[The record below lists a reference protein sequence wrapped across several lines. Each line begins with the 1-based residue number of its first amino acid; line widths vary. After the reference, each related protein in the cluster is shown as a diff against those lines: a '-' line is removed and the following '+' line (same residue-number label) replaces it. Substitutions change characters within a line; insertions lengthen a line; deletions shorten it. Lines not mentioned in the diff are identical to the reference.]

1 LKTIQQLLG
10 DSPRAPLTVKPTD
23 SVLVGLEAMAKAD
36 IGALLVMDGDRLV
49 GLFSE
54 RDYARK
60 IVLHGK
66 VSRDTSIQE
75 IMKEN
80 VCYVEPH
87 QTVDEAMALMTEKR
101 VRYLPVLNEQKKVLG
116 IISIGDL
123 VKETI
128 ANQAFVIQQ
137 LEHYIAN

>member
-1 LKTIQQLLG
+1 MKTILQLLG

-23 SVLVGLEAMAKAD
+23 SVLVGLETMAKAD
-36 IGALLVMDGDRLV
+36 IGALLVMDGDRLL

-60 IVLHGK
+60 VVLQGK
-66 VSRDTSIQE
+66 ASRDTSVQE
-75 IMKEN
+75 VMKDN
-80 VCYVEPH
+80 VCYVQPH
-87 QTVDEAMALMTEKR
+87 QTVDEAMALMTDKR
-101 VRYLPVLNEQKKVLG
+101 VRYLPVLTDQKKVIG

-128 ANQAFVIQQ
+128 ADQAFVIQQ
-137 LEHYIAN
+137 LEHYIAS

>member
-1 LKTIQQLLG
+1 MKTILQLLG

>member
-1 LKTIQQLLG
+1 MKTILQLLG

-23 SVLVGLEAMAKAD
+23 SVLVGLETMAKAD
-36 IGALLVMDGDRLV
+36 IGALLVMDGDRLL

-60 IVLHGK
+60 VVLQGK
-66 VSRDTSIQE
+66 ASRDTSVQE
-75 IMKEN
+75 VMKDN
-80 VCYVEPH
+80 VCYVQPH
-87 QTVDEAMALMTEKR
+87 QTVDEAMALMTDKR
-101 VRYLPVLNEQKKVLG
+101 VRYLPVLTDQKKVIG

-128 ANQAFVIQQ
+128 ADQAFVIQQ

>member
-1 LKTIQQLLG
+1 MKTILQLLG

-36 IGALLVMDGDRLV
+36 IGALLVMDGDRLL

>member
-1 LKTIQQLLG
+1 LKTILQLLG

-36 IGALLVMDGDRLV
+36 IGALLVMDGDRLL

>member
-1 LKTIQQLLG
+1 MKTIQQLLG
-10 DSPRAPLTVKPTD
+10 DKPRTPLTVKPTD

-36 IGALLVMDGDRLV
+36 VGALLVMEGDRLL

-60 IVLHGK
+60 IVLQGK
-66 VSRDTSIQE
+66 VSRDTSVQE
-75 IMKEN
+75 VMKEN

-87 QTVDEAMALMTEKR
+87 QTVDEAMALMTDKR
-101 VRYLPVLNEQKKVLG
+101 VRYLPVLTDQKKVIG

-128 ANQAFVIQQ
+128 ADQAFVIQQ
-137 LEHYIAN
+137 LEHYIAS

>member
-1 LKTIQQLLG
+1 MKTIQQLLG

-36 IGALLVMDGDRLV
+36 IGALLVMDGDRLL

-128 ANQAFVIQQ
+128 ADQAFVIQQ
-137 LEHYIAN
+137 LEHYIAS

>member
-1 LKTIQQLLG
+1 MKTILQLLG

-137 LEHYIAN
+137 LEHYIAS

>member
-1 LKTIQQLLG
+1 MKTIQQLLG

>member
-1 LKTIQQLLG
+1 LKTILQLLG

-23 SVLVGLEAMAKAD
+23 SVLVGLETMAKAD
-36 IGALLVMDGDRLV
+36 IGALLVMDGDRLL

-60 IVLHGK
+60 VVLQGK
-66 VSRDTSIQE
+66 ASRDTSVQE
-75 IMKEN
+75 VMKDN
-80 VCYVEPH
+80 VCYVQPH
-87 QTVDEAMALMTEKR
+87 QTVDEAMALMTDKR
-101 VRYLPVLNEQKKVLG
+101 VRYLPVLTDQKKVIG

-128 ANQAFVIQQ
+128 ADQAFVIQQ
-137 LEHYIAN
+137 LEHYIAS